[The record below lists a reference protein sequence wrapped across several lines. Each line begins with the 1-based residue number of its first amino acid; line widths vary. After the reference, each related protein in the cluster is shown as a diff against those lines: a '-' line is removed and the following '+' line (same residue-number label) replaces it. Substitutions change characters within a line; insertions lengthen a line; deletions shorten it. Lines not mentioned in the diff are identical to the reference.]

1 MGLNRVKC
9 RRCGFKWNVAA
20 SKKFDKDLLCKSCRQ
35 GKQKV
40 IQYGLL
46 RCEPYTGKVNDDLQ
60 PIDEQGNLYMPGNRI
75 CGHLD
80 CVNPKHVVS

>member
-1 MGLNRVKC
+1 
-9 RRCGFKWNVAA
+9 
-20 SKKFDKDLLCKSCRQ
+20 
-35 GKQKV
+35 V

-46 RCEPYTGKVNDDLQ
+46 RCEPYTGKVNDDLE
-60 PIDEQGNLYMPGNRI
+60 PIDEQGNLYMPGNRV